1 MEKKRNICIIDIKN
15 VQKDYSYA
23 LEFIEIFENIQP
35 EENYKKK
42 IDLIQGIINNID
54 IRGGQVRAGIST
66 VYYEK
71 PFEKTEP
78 KTHRVI
84 TERLADNLKKLT
96 NAMFS
101 SSKMMTVF
109 MNREM
114 LYHIR
119 IHYDGNKDNL
129 INLQYLVLLMQK
141 LSFMFE
147 GLTDPKKRLTVF
159 IVPKSGDVYP
169 FTDKDEDFDGQT
181 YIDVS
186 KYLYLL
192 SNEYKGVIFGATMG
206 KNSII
211 DVTALNYKITIQPE
225 DYFPVILMDEDNY
238 TGLFD
243 EPVSKQV
250 LKDVFSLAQNSRR
263 RNFKEQLGTDFR
275 DRFKD
280 YVAESSFRKL
290 EKTLDFKS
298 EEKRKLLLDIYN
310 ILTER
315 QYEVYEISF
324 ALFCFMFQKADWRT
338 ENIEWIEE
346 QWKLVQD
353 LFDGI
358 KQIVQNA
365 VQHSEKKSCVL
376 SFYVHGDQR
385 LQIQISDLNY
395 QQTII
400 ERFSETLKAEAAVCD
415 DTISKNAMI
424 NLKNKKSEI
433 YLCNLFGEFGKGDAR
448 DEWKQF
454 RKLNS
459 SAHVGLM
466 LFHITAIRCNAQVKV
481 HSSVSYAPEDLHE
494 CYSYR
499 CENNKSRECEYEER
513 NTRVIPGTQYTI
525 EIPPIKITKNIPLG
539 LGQIKNSS
547 YVRED
552 YETFAEYLDYKE
564 NELECATSF
573 QNIAFTLSDKS
584 YTTNAKEKLQV
595 IKQWRLKWIEIL
607 SDPMAF
613 SDNQLPYIDM
623 QTIEEIGILTD
634 TDDQEIFIKS
644 FFEAIVNIQYPGKAL
659 VLLNADSKFM
669 RVFKDMCIVFA
680 ARAFPK
686 EFQLFV
692 CADNYMDSL
701 ILCGSTFYEAIH
713 NGYLLAIEH
722 GTRELGVFEYSK
734 ARELYSKIN
743 NIDVQH
749 IHQETV
755 GIKVV
760 PFDTILSSR
769 EKDKIFD
776 ERIAMMSDAEIDEN
790 APGYRIKNT
799 HMRLGSKVHI
809 QSFYEM
815 SFLFYRTSIANRI
828 AFEILQNLL
837 KGESFAGIDI
847 KKDTLIFYGYASY
860 SKAILTSLVEILK
873 IYRKGGGDQKIAF
886 ISYQHNLQSESEEV
900 QMYYGLPE
908 KFPAQ
913 LENDK
918 LIINEPVSVI
928 QIVPISSTLTTFVK
942 MWGRLKA
949 DVKDINVKNLNI
961 KANYSVYWVM
971 HTDKDTVEGKPSTLE
986 QKYWKEY
993 MPDKHLIT
1001 TNFRDLN
1008 SEIYYFIKRAVIW
1021 HNPLSCEMCYPENL
1035 LDEVPLVETDQ
1046 TSTVPTQ
1053 QIRRRRFSKKRKV
1066 ILQDNDTRLLKLK
1079 GSVVYG
1085 HIKRGKNHFQ
1095 YYVDTQAYF
1104 YSVRDMVR
1112 QWLIDCRIRDEEAEP
1127 NVDFPCINV
1136 IFSPEHNTNVGFAQY
1151 VNTYYFNGL
1160 AEVVSIN
1167 EDKEFRSNFEC
1178 EHTALMHT
1186 IEHLLSHVKINE
1198 QKDIPVKFYF
1208 ADDTIISGESFHK
1221 ANSFLRTLLPT
1232 KYKKQYSSN
1241 LISKC
1246 FLLVDRMSDDTKR
1259 NYIANVERDFNAFLH
1274 IDVSNIRTQ
1283 GDSCVGCKLEKDAIR
1298 LFKRSS
1304 TDCIAGYWSAKMT
1317 EFEAIPYDNKDKIKP
1332 YQTVQAFQRLLI
1344 SHISQNIIFKDND
1357 YFEYGTVYDS
1367 ILAIAFKLL
1376 NCNVSELKKR
1386 VRISYNTLF
1395 NEVEGIESIPI
1406 FLKVISR
1413 PFFTFDFKVKL
1424 QVLTLLIALME
1435 IMLGQEI
1442 NRYECKSEISKI
1454 YKKFLLEK
1462 DRIGLTIQLG
1472 KLIATKLGKSRQTI
1486 FIQNCLFRC
1495 LTDMRSTYLLRR
1507 KTIGNIYR
1515 YLCEEDENGNGGS
1528 CKYEEFWHTYAYNIH
1543 YIVDCSSDEMR
1554 SLGLEYLLL
1563 TGKEYKEFCND
1574 VGKNKTF
1581 KPLFLYESIAGKS
1594 MPDKNKRDTFY
1605 VFCHELL
1612 LQNTRIHFDGLEKDS
1627 QRHGGQEPYYM
1638 EQWSC
1643 ARSLEQFEIY
1653 NMEGAAENESKLL
1666 PTNAERA
1673 LYEYLKKENE
1683 NTNSLQEAK
1692 NKYKDL
1698 LQKITLMIQ
1707 QKHGISP
1714 EEIKI
1719 ALLTLSQNND
1729 KKVTISDLDIL
1740 TEINAK
1746 KAGER
1751 YSVKNQVVELLKN
1764 SPEDRFNLFEDGYAI
1779 SGDEELNPY
1788 IVIYFRNEEIKKP
1801 QNGKP
1806 LHSNAKTFAMENQV
1820 GRTMRTIAKVLLY
1833 ISIKV
1838 DTKTKSFYYSRFIL
1852 RDLLAYKNRLMRIL
1866 ETDFA
1871 SDMFTKYAH
1880 TMDEKNIFA
1889 HEKAIN
1895 HNSIR
1900 DNDELQMLLEK
1911 HNISEKYD
1919 MLEYN
1924 ECIKWLSLKNYVN
1937 EQIARL
1943 FNRCFRMQSEELES
1957 ENGRIRKE
1965 APPLYIGE
1973 KESEY
1978 LSDNPFCRELNF
1990 FRELNFLRDDRF
2002 ILLMDVVHI
2011 EYENLS
2017 SALIITRTEDGGGHK
2032 GYNQE
2037 YMKCIILD
2045 IFFSAIKSG
2054 SSRPGFL
2061 EKINW
2066 YRKEGKWI
2074 CAKGMM
2080 DNEGYEELISGQCIV
2095 KIYREQCQNGIFD
2108 YLVFENNVMSIVPNF
2123 EDANR
2128 DIEKR
2133 LQDPLDYCD
2142 GHMSLLTIKKYIE
2155 GFMPELENKTIFAY
2169 EMIEKRLVF
2178 KTKLPILK
2186 KGDE

>member
-23 LEFIEIFENIQP
+23 LEFIETFENIQS
-35 EENYKKK
+35 EDNYKKK
-42 IDLIQGIINNID
+42 INLIQGIINNIVV
-54 IRGGQVRAGIST
+54 RGGQVREGISS

-71 PFEKTEP
+71 PLEKIEP
-78 KTHRVI
+78 KTHKVI
-84 TERLADNLKKLT
+84 TERLADSLKKLT
-96 NAMFS
+96 YAMFS
-101 SSKMMTVF
+101 SSKMMSVF

-119 IHYDGNKDNL
+119 IHNDGNKDNL

-147 GLTDPKKRLTVF
+147 GLTDPKKRLSVF
-159 IVPKSGDVYP
+159 IVPGSGDVYP
-169 FTDKDEDFDGQT
+169 FSDRGEDFDAQT

-192 SNEYKGVIFGATMG
+192 SNEYKGVIFGSSME
-206 KNSII
+206 KNGIV
-211 DVTALNYKITIQPE
+211 DVKALNYKITIQPE
-225 DYFPVILMDEDNY
+225 DYFPVILMDEENY

-250 LKDVFSLAQNSRR
+250 LKNVFSLAQNSRR

-290 EKTLDFKS
+290 EKALDFKL
-298 EEKRKLLLDIYN
+298 EKEKENILLDIYN
-310 ILTER
+310 ILTGK
-315 QYEVYEISF
+315 QYEVHGISF
-324 ALFCFMFQKADWRT
+324 ALFCFMFQKSDWRE
-338 ENIEWIEE
+338 ENIEWAED
-346 QWKLVQD
+346 QWKLVQN

-365 VQHSEKKSCVL
+365 VQHSEKKSCVF
-376 SFYVHGDQR
+376 SFYVQENKR

-400 ERFSETLKAEAAVCD
+400 EKFSETLKVEAAVCD
-415 DTISKNAMI
+415 DKISKNAMI
-424 NLKNKKSEI
+424 NLENKKSEI
-433 YLCNLFGEFGKGDAR
+433 YLRNLFGEFRKGDAR
-448 DEWKQF
+448 DEWKNF

-481 HSSVSYAPEDLHE
+481 HSCVSYAVGNLHE

-513 NTRVIPGTQYTI
+513 NTRVIPGTQYII
-525 EIPPIKITKNIPLG
+525 EIPPIKIKKNIPLG
-539 LGQIKNSS
+539 LGQIKNNS

-552 YETFAEYLDYKE
+552 YESFAEYLDYEEK
-564 NELECATSF
+564 ELECAASF
-573 QNIAFTLSDKS
+573 QSIAFTLSDKS
-584 YTTNAKEKLQV
+584 YTTNAKKKLQV

-607 SDPMAF
+607 SDPFAF
-613 SDNQLPYIDM
+613 SDDQLPYIDM
-623 QTIEEIGILTD
+623 RTIDELEILAD

-644 FFEAIVNIQYPGKAL
+644 FFEAIVNMQYLGKAL
-659 VLLNADSKFM
+659 VLINTDSKFM
-669 RVFKDMCIVFA
+669 RVFKDTCIVFA
-680 ARAFPK
+680 ARDFPK

-701 ILCGSTFYEAIH
+701 ILCGNTFYEAIH

-743 NIDVQH
+743 NIDVQN
-749 IHQETV
+749 IHQKAA
-755 GIKVV
+755 GIKVI
-760 PFDTILSSR
+760 PFDTILSSG
-769 EKDKIFD
+769 ENDKIFD
-776 ERIAMMSDAEIDEN
+776 KRIAVMSDAEIDEN

-837 KGESFAGIDI
+837 KGDSFTGINM

-873 IYRKGGGDQKIAF
+873 IYRKEKEEQKIAF

-908 KFPAQ
+908 KFPARV
-913 LENDK
+913 ENDK
-918 LIINEPVSVI
+918 IIINEPVSVI
-928 QIVPISSTLTTFVK
+928 QIVPISSTLTTFEK

-949 DVKDINVKNLNI
+949 DITDINVKNLSI

-971 HTDKDTVEGKPSTLE
+971 HTDKDTVVGKPSALE
-986 QKYWKEY
+986 KKYWKEY

-1008 SEIYYFIKRAVIW
+1008 SKIYYFIKRAVIW
-1021 HNPLSCEMCYPENL
+1021 HNPLSCKMCYPQNL
-1035 LDEVPLVETDQ
+1035 LDEIPLVETDQ

-1053 QIRRRRFSKKRKV
+1053 QIRRRRFTKNKKV
-1066 ILQDNDTRLLKLK
+1066 LLPDNDARLLKLK
-1079 GSVVYG
+1079 GSVVFG

-1112 QWLIDCRIRDEEAEP
+1112 QWLIDCRKRDEKDAP
-1127 NVDFPCINV
+1127 NEDFPCINV

-1151 VNTYYFNGL
+1151 VNTYYFNGM

-1198 QKDIPVKFYF
+1198 QKDMPVKFYF

-1221 ANSFLRTLLPT
+1221 ANSFLRTLLPSE
-1232 KYKKQYSSN
+1232 YKEQYSSN
-1241 LISKC
+1241 VISKC

-1274 IDVSNIRTQ
+1274 IDISNIRTQ

-1304 TDCIAGYWSAKMT
+1304 TDRIAGYWSAKMT
-1317 EFEAIPYDNKDKIKP
+1317 EFEAIAYDDKKLTKH
-1332 YQTVQAFQRLLI
+1332 YQTEQAFQILLI
-1344 SHISQNIIFKDND
+1344 SHISQNVIFKDND
-1357 YFEYGTVYDS
+1357 YFEYGNVYDS
-1367 ILAIAFKLL
+1367 IVAIAFRLL
-1376 NCNVSELKKR
+1376 SCDVQKLKKR
-1386 VRISYNTLF
+1386 VSISYDILF
-1395 NEVEGIESIPI
+1395 DEVQGIESIPK

-1435 IMLGQEI
+1435 ILLGQDIKGYKCE
-1442 NRYECKSEISKI
+1442 SGTSQI

-1462 DRIGLTIQLG
+1462 NRIDLTIRLG
-1472 KLIATKLGKSRQTI
+1472 KLIATKLGRSRQTE
-1486 FIQNCLFRC
+1486 FIQNCLIRC
-1495 LTDMRSTYLLRR
+1495 LTDMRSTYLLRS
-1507 KTIGNIYR
+1507 KTIRNIYK
-1515 YLCEEDENGNGGS
+1515 YLCEKDEEGNGGS
-1528 CKYEEFWHTYAYNIH
+1528 CIYEDFWHTYAYNIH

-1574 VGKNKTF
+1574 VGDDKTF
-1581 KPLFLYESIAGKS
+1581 TPLFLYESITGKS
-1594 MPDKNKRDTFY
+1594 IPEGRDAFY

-1627 QRHGGQEPYYM
+1627 QRHDGQEPYYM

-1643 ARSLEQFEIY
+1643 TRSLERFEIY
-1653 NMEGAAENESKLL
+1653 NMEGFPENESKLL
-1666 PTNAERA
+1666 PTAAERE

-1692 NKYKDL
+1692 NKYEDL
-1698 LQKITLMIQ
+1698 LQKIALMIQ
-1707 QKHGISP
+1707 QKHKISS
-1714 EEIKI
+1714 ERIKM
-1719 ALLTLSQNND
+1719 ALLTLSQDNG
-1729 KKVTISDLDIL
+1729 KKVSISDLDIL

-1751 YSVKNQVVELLKN
+1751 YSVKNQVARLLEN
-1764 SPEDRFNLFEDGYAI
+1764 SLGDRFNLFEDGYAI
-1779 SGDEELNPY
+1779 SGDEGLNPY
-1788 IVIYFRNEEIKKP
+1788 ILIYFRNEEIKKQ

-1806 LHSNAKTFAMENQV
+1806 LHSNAKTFVMENQV

-1838 DTKTKSFYYSRFIL
+1838 DTKIQSFYYSRFIL
-1852 RDLLAYKNRLMRIL
+1852 RDLLVYKNRLMRIL

-1957 ENGRIRKE
+1957 RNGRIRKE

-1978 LSDNPFCRELNF
+1978 LSDNPFCRKLNF
-1990 FRELNFLRDDRF
+1990 FSELNFLRDDRF
-2002 ILLMDVVHI
+2002 ILLMDIVHI

-2017 SALIITRTEDGGGHK
+2017 SAQIITRTEEEGGSK

-2037 YMKCIILD
+2037 YIKCIFLD

-2054 SSRPGFL
+2054 SCRPGFL

-2074 CAKGMM
+2074 CTKGMM
-2080 DNEGYEELISGQCIV
+2080 DDEGYEELLSGQCVV
-2095 KIYREQCQNGIFD
+2095 KIYREQCQDEKFD
-2108 YLVFENNVMSIVPNF
+2108 YLVFENKVMSIVPNF

-2128 DIEKR
+2128 DIKKR

-2155 GFMPELENKTIFAY
+2155 GFMPALENKTIFAY
-2169 EMIEKRLVF
+2169 EMLEKQLVF

-2186 KGDE
+2186 G